1 MIDYLTLHIR
11 HKLKTVGLGLS
22 CLTPLSTIFQLYRGG
37 QFYGWE
43 KPEYP
48 EKTTD
53 LPQITDKLCHI
64 VLFRVH
70 LAWAGFKTH
79 NVSDDSR
86 AAKRILG
93 PQGKRKL
100 APPPPPILQIMIL
113 KLSPPQCVISKQSV
127 QQKWI
132 DELWFR
138 KQLISACLFVW
149 SLNNN
154 ELVHLLIDVFL

>member
-70 LAWAGFKTH
+70 LA
-79 NVSDDSR
+79 
-86 AAKRILG
+86 
-93 PQGKRKL
+93 
-100 APPPPPILQIMIL
+100 
-113 KLSPPQCVISKQSV
+113 
-127 QQKWI
+127 
-132 DELWFR
+132 
-138 KQLISACLFVW
+138 
-149 SLNNN
+149 
-154 ELVHLLIDVFL
+154 